1 MNWEVLGAV
10 SEFVSAVVVVVTLI
24 YVARQIHQVNQQS
37 QASARYSFI
46 DAYGQM
52 NTSISSDK
60 QVASI
65 FRRGFKGSEL
75 DDDEHYQFFALIGQF
90 LNTWSALYDLHQE
103 GLLPENQW
111 TMVRKDIIT
120 MLAEPGGR
128 SFWEEHGKHGVHSA
142 FRDAVE
148 EALASGEKS
157 YTMDKS

>member
-1 MNWEVLGAV
+1 MNK
-10 SEFVSAVVVVVTLI
+10 
-24 YVARQIHQVNQQS
+24 
-37 QASARYSFI
+37 
-46 DAYGQM
+46 
-52 NTSISSDK
+52 SISSDK

-65 FRRGFKGSEL
+65 FRRGFKGSEF

-103 GLLPENQW
+103 SLLPENQW

-157 YTMDKS
+157 YTMARS

>member
-1 MNWEVLGAV
+1 MNWEVLGAI
-10 SEFVSAVVVVVTLI
+10 SEFVGAIVVVVTLI
-24 YVARQIHQVNQQS
+24 YVARQIHQVNTQS

-46 DAYGQM
+46 EAYGQM

-60 QVASI
+60 EVASL
-65 FRRGFKGSEL
+65 FRRGFKGLEL

-120 MLAEPGGR
+120 LLTETGGR
-128 SFWEEHGKHGVHSA
+128 SFWEKHGKHAVHDE
-142 FRDAVE
+142 FRNAVD
-148 EALASGEKS
+148 EALASDEPS
-157 YTMDKS
+157 YTMD